1 MDKKEAEHLIGNSS
15 PGAVK
20 RWYEMLNILHDAAS
34 LINAKPWVVKILE
47 MPQRVFEAAIPVRM
61 DDGEIEVLP
70 DGEYIT
76 ILLVD
81 LQKVA
86 YVSIWKL
93 ML

>member
-1 MDKKEAEHLIGNSS
+1 MDKEAEHLIGNSS

-61 DDGEIEVLP
+61 DDGEIEVFTGWRVHHNTSRGP
-70 DGEYIT
+70 AKDG
-76 ILLVD
+76 
-81 LQKVA
+81 
-86 YVSIWKL
+86 S
-93 ML
+93 